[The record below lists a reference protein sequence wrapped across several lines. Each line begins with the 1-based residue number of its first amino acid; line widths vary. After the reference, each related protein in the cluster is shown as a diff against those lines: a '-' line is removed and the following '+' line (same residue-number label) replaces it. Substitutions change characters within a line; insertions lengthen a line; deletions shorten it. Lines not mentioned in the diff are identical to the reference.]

1 MSLAEDP
8 SPDHYADD
16 FVAGGLRDS
25 SFTSV
30 FTHALQ
36 GRPCT
41 VVGVGDP
48 GGEGDVSTRLPVGD
62 WVRDADAADLTL
74 LSHCEGPT
82 LDIGCGP
89 GRLAAALAERGRVV
103 LGIDVVHE
111 AVGQTR
117 DRGVAALRR
126 DVFQRLPGEGRWS
139 TALLADG
146 NVGIGG
152 DPVALLRRTRELI
165 DPRGRI
171 VVEVAEPGC
180 ATQTLWAVL
189 ECAGARS
196 RPFRWAVVGADAVHD
211 VAEQAGLGVRAVH
224 EFGGR
229 WCAVL
234 GDWA

>member
-1 MSLAEDP
+1 MSLAEQPPVDEP
-8 SPDHYADD
+8 
-16 FVAGGLRDS
+16 RES

-41 VVGVGDP
+41 VVGLGDSP
-48 GGEGDVSTRLPVGD
+48 EHLPMGD
-62 WVRDADAADLTL
+62 WVRDADLDDLTL

-117 DRGVAALRR
+117 ERGVAALMRN
-126 DVFQRLPGEGRWS
+126 VFQRLPGEGRWS

-152 DPVALLRRTRELI
+152 DPVALLGRARELI

-171 VVEVAEPGC
+171 VVEVAGPGTP
-180 ATQTLWAVL
+180 AEVLWAML
-189 ECAGARS
+189 ECEGARS
-196 RPFRWAVVGADAVHD
+196 RPFRWAVVGTDDVDDLAGRAGLAVHK
-211 VAEQAGLGVRAVH
+211 VH
-224 EFGGR
+224 QFGQR

-234 GDWA
+234 GECA

>member
-1 MSLAEDP
+1 MSLTERPAEDE
-8 SPDHYADD
+8 
-16 FVAGGLRDS
+16 LRDS

-36 GRPCT
+36 GKHCT
-41 VVGVGDP
+41 VVGMGDHP
-48 GGEGDVSTRLPVGD
+48 ARLPVGD
-62 WVRDADAADLTL
+62 WVREADEHDLTL

-89 GRLAAALAERGRVV
+89 GRLAGALAERGRVV

-117 DRGVAALRR
+117 QRGAAALHR
-126 DVFQRLPGEGRWS
+126 DVFAQLPGEGRWS

-171 VVEVAEPGC
+171 VVEVAGPGTP
-180 ATQTLWAVL
+180 AEALWVAL
-189 ECAGARS
+189 ECEGARS
-196 RPFRWAVVGADAVHD
+196 RPFRWAVVGTDD
-211 VAEQAGLGVRAVH
+211 VTRVAHQAGLGVLRSV

-234 GDWA
+234 GEQP

>member
-1 MSLAEDP
+1 MSEARAEQPED
-8 SPDHYADD
+8 
-16 FVAGGLRDS
+16 V

-30 FTHALQ
+30 FTHALR

-41 VVGVGDP
+41 VIGLGDRP
-48 GGEGDVSTRLPVGD
+48 DHLPVGD
-62 WVRDADAADLTL
+62 WVRDADPDDLAML
-74 LSHCEGPT
+74 AHCDGPT

-89 GRLAAALAERGRVV
+89 GRMAAALAMQGRVV

-117 DRGVAALRR
+117 RRGVPALHR
-126 DVFQRLPGEGRWS
+126 DVFSHLPGEGRWE

-152 DPVALLRRTRELI
+152 DPVRLLSRTRELI

-171 VVEVAEPGC
+171 VVEIAEPG
-180 ATQTLWAVL
+180 TELRSIWAVL
-189 ECAGARS
+189 ECDGARS
-196 RPFRWAVVGADAVHD
+196 RPFRWAVLGCDHVEQVAAQASLQVSDIHLVG
-211 VAEQAGLGVRAVH
+211 R
-224 EFGGR
+224 R

-234 GDWA
+234 EERS